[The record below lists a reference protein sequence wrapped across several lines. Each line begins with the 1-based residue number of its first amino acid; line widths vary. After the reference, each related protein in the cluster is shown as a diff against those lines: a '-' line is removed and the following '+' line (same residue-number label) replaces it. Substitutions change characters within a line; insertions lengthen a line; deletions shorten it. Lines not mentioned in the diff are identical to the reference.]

1 MRSIHEIVDIL
12 YTFDEIFLVCEHQIY
27 FVECV
32 ENISNFTSAK
42 HE

>member
-12 YTFDEIFLVCEHQIY
+12 YTFDEIFLVCEYQID

-32 ENISNFTSAK
+32 ENISNFTSA
-42 HE
+42 